1 MYLGTG
7 DIIGVTIAL
16 ISALGVLA
24 YAVMQNT
31 KLHRHNMYLRK
42 RNLELAK
49 RLENSVERPF

>member
-1 MYLGTG
+1 MYLGTY
-7 DIIGVTIAL
+7 DILGIAIAL

-24 YAVMQNT
+24 YAIAQNT
-31 KLHRHNMYLRK
+31 KLHRHNMYLRR